1 MPEGVR
7 RFIVGRPGGATG
19 QERGASAPGHNTSA
33 SWRRRVRPARYRA
46 RVDEQKQWLAGV
58 FDRAAP
64 TYDAIGDA
72 YHRHFARR
80 LVDLAG
86 IRPGSDV
93 IDVAC
98 GRGAV
103 LLAAAA
109 KAGSLT
115 GVDVSPG
122 MIELAEADLR
132 AAGLVDVDL
141 RVMDAERMAFADES
155 FDVVTAA
162 FVLFFLPDPERAV
175 AEFRRLLRRDGI
187 VAVSTWAEDDPRWAW
202 EGELL
207 AAAGTPQR
215 RAMQRPF
222 SRAEEVVDLLATSGF
237 GDVRAHREETDI
249 SFASEQDW
257 WDWHWSFSLRG
268 VLEQFDPESVEALRV
283 ASFERMAA
291 LRAADGFP
299 MHLNAWIVTGRVM

>member
-1 MPEGVR
+1 M
-7 RFIVGRPGGATG
+7 
-19 QERGASAPGHNTSA
+19 
-33 SWRRRVRPARYRA
+33 RPAGYRA
-46 RVDEQKQWLAGV
+46 RVDEQRQWLAGV

-86 IRPGSDV
+86 IESDADV
-93 IDVAC
+93 LDVAC

-103 LLAAAA
+103 LLAAAPV
-109 KAGSLT
+109 AGSLT

-132 AAGLVDVDL
+132 AAGLVGMDL
-141 RVMDAERMAFADES
+141 RVMDAEQMTFADAS
-155 FDVVTAA
+155 FDLITAA

-175 AEFRRLLRRDGI
+175 AEFRRLLRPGGV
-187 VAVSTWAEDDPRWAW
+187 VAVSTWAENDARWAW
-202 EGELL
+202 EGQLL

-215 RAMQRPF
+215 RAMHRPF
-222 SRAEEVVDLLATSGF
+222 SRAEEVVDLLTGAGF
-237 GDVRAHREETDI
+237 DDVRVHREETDI

-268 VLEQFDPESVEALRV
+268 VLEQFDPPALETLRV
-283 ASFERMAA
+283 ASFERMAS
-291 LRAADGFP
+291 LRTADGFP
-299 MHLNAWIVTGRVM
+299 MHLNAWIVTGRITRPRPASVR